1 MGEAGE
7 ERANFFPACNRCLH
21 CAAGQLQWGVSQV
34 SILYLVGC
42 LAVFTFDMTE
52 GEDLVGC
59 PTCYG
64 RLAVVSDVDDGG
76 VCPECRQGVERICR
90 AISKQVQRS
99 DARIEVDV
107 MHTWNECTEQAQR
120 MY

>member
-1 MGEAGE
+1 MVPFSCRWE
-7 ERANFFPACNRCLH
+7 P
-21 CAAGQLQWGVSQV
+21 V
-34 SILYLVGC
+34 
-42 LAVFTFDMTE
+42 
-52 GEDLVGC
+52 
-59 PTCYG
+59 CYG